1 MGMSYKKSCADFRG
15 IYCIY
20 LANYSY
26 IADYMKI
33 IMETMNNELLGWLGN
48 WGLAEEGTR
57 WIARAGTVIGMLL
70 LAFVIDRVCRKIVI
84 PGIRRLTAKTESV
97 WDDHLLSDDVLLDAC
112 RLIFPITVYVG
123 VPLILQDYPAFMD
136 FVLKICL
143 VYITI
148 VSVKLVC
155 TFISSLYAIS
165 NEHEKL
171 KNHSLKGFYQ
181 MMKLVAVC
189 IGAIIVIS
197 TLIDKSPV
205 AILTGLGAGTAILML
220 VFQDT
225 IKGLVAGIQLMAND
239 MLRPGDWITMPKY
252 GADGDVIEVT
262 LTTVKVRNWDKTIIT
277 VPPYALVNDSF
288 QNWRGMFDIGGRR
301 VKRSI
306 NIDMNTVR
314 FCTPEELEHYR
325 KQPWMEGFE
334 ATGVEEVNLYIF
346 RHYLE
351 YYLRHHPKVSQDL
364 IMTVRQL
371 QPTAQGMPVELY
383 FFSADTAWLKYEH
396 LQAEVFDH
404 VLAMIHVFGLKI
416 FQSPAGTDLQ
426 SLTDQYEK

>member
-1 MGMSYKKSCADFRG
+1 MTRISH
-15 IYCIY
+15 I
-20 LANYSY
+20 LASWLENLGLSAGQTNILLR
-26 IADYMKI
+26 IAI
-33 IMETMNNELLGWLGN
+33 ILS
-48 WGLAEEGTR
+48 
-57 WIARAGTVIGMLL
+57 IIL
-70 LAFVIDRVCRKIVI
+70 LAVIIDRICRKLII
-84 PGIRRLTAKTESV
+84 PAIRKITDKTESV
-97 WDDHLLSDDVLLDAC
+97 WDDHLLSDDVLRNLC
-112 RLIFPITVYVG
+112 GLIPPIAIYAALPYIIPGFNGT
-123 VPLILQDYPAFMD
+123 
-136 FVLKICL
+136 FVSKLCW

-148 VSVKLVC
+148 VCVKLACAFITSVYN
-155 TFISSLYAIS
+155 ISS
-165 NEHEKL
+165 EHEKF

-181 MMKLVAVC
+181 MLKLVVVC

-197 TLIDKSPV
+197 TLVDKNPV

-225 IKGLVAGIQLMAND
+225 IKGLVAGIQLMVND

-252 GADGDVIEVT
+252 GADGDVVEVT

-277 VPPYALVNDSF
+277 VPPYALINDSF

-314 FCTPEELEHYR
+314 FCTAEELER
-325 KQPWMEGFE
+325 FKQQPWMEGFE
-334 ATGVEEVNLYIF
+334 ATGQEEVNLYIF

-351 YYLRHHPKVSQDL
+351 YYLRHHPKVSQEM

-371 QPTAQGMPVELY
+371 QPTAQGMPIELY
-383 FFSADTAWLKYEH
+383 FFSADTAWLNYEH

-404 VLAMIHVFGLKI
+404 VLAIMHTFDLKV
-416 FQSPAGTDLQ
+416 FQSPPGMDFQKLN
-426 SLTDQYEK
+426 